1 MLNKDYLDNVIKS
14 VINDSASNIEIS
26 RDIFNEAWSNKEIGM
41 SKRKHFNIQNIRKAV
56 LVPACCVAL
65 ALVGVLTFSPGARV
79 AAQEAFKTIFL
90 PDKSGNIVEKS
101 EDTKIAVSGGFVQVT
116 DQNREA
122 MEKRIG
128 FKFNLPEKIGD
139 YSYKKSGNY
148 VFSPHVSVTA
158 SGVKYKD
165 SAEVLDKLEKA
176 LNDDKVY
183 EELEKDYKLTIIIS
197 ASYEDNKGHKF
208 QLVPM
213 KDNGKTRKYD
223 DDEIVKEVNID
234 GIKCTITHD
243 VKFNYNDKKD
253 ENGREVTDLEHK
265 PESSE
270 VRYDMWWSYDGVRYA
285 INIGENSSDIDAAIE
300 FAANYIKILKQK

>member
-1 MLNKDYLDNVIKS
+1 MSNKDYLDDVIKS

-26 RDIFNEAWSNKEIGM
+26 RDVFNEAWNKKEINM
-41 SKRKHFNIQNIRKAV
+41 SKRRYFNIHNIRKAV

-65 ALVGVLTFSPGARV
+65 AFAGVFTLSPGARV

-101 EDTKIAVSGGFVQVT
+101 EDTEIPVTVGPVNIT
-116 DQNREA
+116 DQNRETI
-122 MEKRIG
+122 ERRIG
-128 FKFNLPEKIGD
+128 FKINLPEKIGD
-139 YSYKKSGNY
+139 YSYRKAGDY

-158 SGVKYKD
+158 NGGKYKD
-165 SAEVLDKLEKA
+165 SASIVEKLKRA
-176 LNDDKVY
+176 LEDDKAY
-183 EELEKDYKLTIIIS
+183 EELGKEYKLTSNVS
-197 ASYEDNKGHKF
+197 ASYEDSKGHKF

-223 DDEIVKEVNID
+223 DNEIEKEVDIG

-243 VKFNYNDKKD
+243 VMYNYNEKKD
-253 ENGREVTDLEHK
+253 EKGNGVTDLEHK

-270 VRYDMWWSYDGVRYA
+270 VRYDMWWSYNGVRYA
-285 INIGENSSDIDAAIE
+285 INIGKDSSDIDAAIE
-300 FAANYIKILKQK
+300 FATDYIEILKDK